1 MREEKNME
9 TDLEMLVLQELLPS
23 QVHTAG
29 WRRVQQENGS
39 RRIDDTGKYVANRSR
54 RY

>member
-1 MREEKNME
+1 ME
-9 TDLEMLVLQELLPS
+9 TDLEMLGLQELLPS

-29 WRRVQQENGS
+29 RRRVQQENGS
-39 RRIDDTGKYVANRSR
+39 RQIDGTEKYIANRSR